1 MTLNITR
8 FRWIWPGVI
17 VCSAAVTGLFFF
29 LGLASPF
36 RLIITLWFLLV
47 CPGMAFVRLMRF
59 NELYN
64 EWTLAIALSISLD
77 AIVACLL
84 LYTGF
89 WSIELGL
96 NIVIMM
102 SILGAALQVFSTQS
116 TFIPALAAPGIST
129 ANFTP
134 TFISTHTATITE
146 TVTPIASRTAVA
158 DLIFADAF
166 ESGDLSAWS
175 SNRTDGG
182 ALSVSSAAALTG
194 RYGLQAVIN
203 DNNAIYVRDD
213 SPNAETHYRARFYF
227 NPNSISMANNNAHYL
242 FYGYADA
249 STVVLRIEFRFFKGN
264 YQLRAA
270 LRNDSNSWKR
280 GSWFT
285 IADTLHFIEIDWRAA
300 TANGANNG
308 GLTLWIDGAQRANLI
323 GIDNDTRRIDRVRLG
338 AVSGIDSGTRGTYY
352 FDAFESHRQIYIGP
366 YSALKAHGRRTLVRR
381 PNFYF
386 LLILPCYSV

>member
-1 MTLNITR
+1 MNPNITR
-8 FRWIWPGVI
+8 FRWVWPGVI

-29 LGLASPF
+29 LGLTSPF

-59 NELYN
+59 NELYY

-77 AIVACLL
+77 AIIACLL

-116 TFIPALAAPGIST
+116 TFISALTAPDTPT

-134 TFISTHTATITE
+134 TFTLTNTSMVTE
-146 TVTPIASRTAVA
+146 TVTPTASRTAMA
-158 DLIFADAF
+158 DLIFADGF

-175 SNRTDGG
+175 SHTTDGED
-182 ALSVSSAAALTG
+182 LSASSAAALAG
-194 RYGLQAVIN
+194 NYGLQVVID
-203 DNNAIYVRDD
+203 DNNAIYIRDD
-213 SPNAETHYRARFYF
+213 SPNAESRYHARFYF
-227 NPNSISMANNNAHYL
+227 DPNSISMAHNDAHYL
-242 FYGYADA
+242 FYGHAGT
-249 STVVLRIEFRFFKGN
+249 STVVLRVEFRFFKGN

-270 LRNDSNSWKR
+270 LRNNGNRWKS

-285 IADTLHFIEIDWRAA
+285 ITDSVHFIEIDWRAA
-300 TANGANNG
+300 TASSANNG
-308 GLTLWIDGAQRANLI
+308 GLTLWVDSVQRANLT
-323 GIDNDTRRIDRVRLG
+323 GVDNDTRRLDHIKLG
-338 AVSGIDSGTRGTYY
+338 AVSGIDTGTRGTYY
-352 FDAFESHRQIYIGP
+352 FDGFESRQETYIGP
-366 YSALKAHGRRTLVRR
+366 
-381 PNFYF
+381 
-386 LLILPCYSV
+386 